1 MAVCPLEFRYGRD
14 LMKGIFSEEH
24 RLQCI
29 LDVEARLAEAHAE
42 VGNISKEHAKLIRQA
57 SNTKIVSIARVNELD
72 KQINHEITAIIRVLG
87 EQSGEGGKY
96 VHFGATSNDI
106 LDTCAAMQIRDA
118 LKVIEGD
125 LIALRSALAV
135 QAEKHRETI
144 MIGRTHGQFALPIT
158 FGLKMAIYSLE
169 VHRHLERLNQL
180 RPRICVGKMSGAVG
194 TGAGLGSKVL
204 EIQKLVMKGLDL
216 GIEEGP
222 SQIVAR
228 DRYVELVSA
237 LCNIATSVEK
247 FATEVRN
254 LQRSEIGEVS
264 EAFDTKKQVGSSTM
278 AHKRNPIIAENVCGL
293 ARVVRANIIPTFES
307 AILWHERDLTNS
319 SAERFTI
326 PHTFIIL
333 DDILVK
339 IERIIQNLI
348 VNSEKMRQNLDL
360 AGQKIMAEPVIM
372 RLVDKG
378 LGRQEAHERVRI
390 CTMKSDE
397 KPTGFKEALKA
408 DETIGKLLCDEELE
422 ECFCLE
428 EYLGSTQD
436 TIDNILAKYR

>member
-1 MAVCPLEFRYGRD
+1 
-14 LMKGIFSEEH
+14 MKGIFSEEH

-57 SNTKIVSIARVNELD
+57 SNTKIVSMARVNELD
-72 KQINHEITAIIRVLG
+72 GQINHEITAIIRVLG
-87 EQSGEGGKY
+87 EQSGEGSKY
-96 VHFGATSNDI
+96 VHLGATSNDI

-125 LIALRSALAV
+125 LIALQSALAE
-135 QAEKHRETI
+135 QAEKHRQTI

-169 VHRHLERLNQL
+169 VHRHLERLDQMH
-180 RPRICVGKMSGAVG
+180 PRICVGKMSGAVG
-194 TGAGLGSKVL
+194 TGAGFGLKAL
-204 EIQKLVMKGLDL
+204 EIQRLVMKGLDL
-216 GIEEGP
+216 GIEESP

-228 DRYVELVSA
+228 DRYVEFMSV

-264 EAFDTKKQVGSSTM
+264 EAFDSKKQVGSSTM
-278 AHKRNPIIAENVCGL
+278 AHKRNPVMAENVCGL

-319 SAERFTI
+319 SAERFTV

-339 IERIIQNLI
+339 IERIIRNLI
-348 VNSEKMRQNLDL
+348 VNSERMKQNLEM
-360 AGQKIMAEPVIM
+360 AGQRIMAEPVIM

-390 CTMKSDE
+390 CSMRSDGE
-397 KPTGFKEALKA
+397 TTDFKEALKA
-408 DETIGKLLCDEELE
+408 DETIGKLLCDEELDK
-422 ECFCLE
+422 CFNLE
-428 EYLGSTQD
+428 DYLGSTQE